1 MKFEFSED
9 VIEILEY
16 LCDKLGIAFDWTNQ
30 NIVPYLGELID
41 KFIQWQVGTSVVWI
55 IISILTAIFASV
67 IFITLEKHRWI
78 EDTTR
83 TVLILIFLVCALI
96 VISKQVFDIVEC
108 YTFPEKAI
116 YDWIQWKKSWS

>member
-30 NIVPYLGELID
+30 NIIPYLGELID
-41 KFIQWQVGTSVVWI
+41 KFIQWQVGTSIVWI
-55 IISILTAIFASV
+55 IISIVAAILGSLV
-67 IFITLEKHRWI
+67 LVKLEKYGWI
-78 EDTTR
+78 SDTTR
-83 TVLILIFLVCALI
+83 VICIFVLIACAL
-96 VISKQVFDIVEC
+96 VIIGKQVFDIVEC

-116 YDWIQWKKSWS
+116 YDWIQWKKSWN

>member
-41 KFIQWQVGTSVVWI
+41 KFIQWQVGTSIVWI
-55 IISILTAIFASV
+55 IISILTAILAS
-67 IFITLEKHRWI
+67 IILITLEKHRWI

-83 TVLILIFLVCALI
+83 TVLILIFITCALV
-96 VISKQVFDIVEC
+96 VISKQVFDIIEC

-116 YDWIQWKKSWS
+116 YDWIQWKKFWR